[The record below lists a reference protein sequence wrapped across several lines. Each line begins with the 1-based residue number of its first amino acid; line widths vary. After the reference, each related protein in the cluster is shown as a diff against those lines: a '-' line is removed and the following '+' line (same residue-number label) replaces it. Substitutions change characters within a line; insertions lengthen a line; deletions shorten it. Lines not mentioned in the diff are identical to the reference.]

1 MNKSRMKTII
11 LALSV
16 SMMAIAMISFPEESV
31 KASISGLHMWWD
43 IVFPSL
49 FPFFV
54 IAELLIGFGVVTFMG
69 VLLEP
74 LMRPLFGVPGVGGF
88 TWAMGMATG
97 FPAGA
102 KLTARLREEGQ
113 LTKIEAERL
122 VSFTNSSSPLFIF
135 GAVAVGFFKNPSLG
149 IILAVTHY
157 LGNITVG
164 LCMRFYHRNEIQK
177 VKDTSFSIHIFS
189 NALKELHRTRLKN
202 KKPLGKL
209 LGDAVISSIHTLLM
223 IGGFIILFSVIN
235 KLLFYVNITAILGSY
250 LAFIFSIFHLP
261 GELAIPFIAGILEIT
276 LGNQMTSNVLEANLM
291 QQIIIASFILGFSGL
306 SVQAQVASILA
317 VTDIRFKPF
326 FFARIAHGFLSAI
339 YTFLLW
345 DIFNKKF
352 YTPAGSLSTLPNH
365 FKAFT
370 QWWETFTWW
379 GPIFTIGC
387 LILYV
392 YFYIKKMKSVS

>member
-1 MNKSRMKTII
+1 MNKSKMKTII
-11 LALSV
+11 LAASV
-16 SMMAIAMISFPEESV
+16 SLMAISMISLPKESV
-31 KASISGLHMWWD
+31 DASIAGLNMWWG

-54 IAELLIGFGVVTFMG
+54 ISELLIGFGVVTFMG

-88 TWAMGMATG
+88 TLAMGMATG

-102 KLTARLREEGQ
+102 KLTARLRHEGQ
-113 LTKIEAERL
+113 LSKIEAERL

-135 GAVAVGFFKNPSLG
+135 GAVAVGFFGNPSLG
-149 IILAVTHY
+149 IILALTHY
-157 LGNITVG
+157 MGNVTVG
-164 LCMRFYHRNEIQK
+164 LCMRFYKRNEVK
-177 VKDTSFSIHIFS
+177 KDKDTPFSIHIFS

-235 KLLFYVNITAILGSY
+235 KLLFYINITEILGSY
-250 LAFIFSIFHLP
+250 LEIIFSIFHLP
-261 GELAIPFIAGILEIT
+261 GQLAIPFIAGILEIT

-291 QQIIIASFILGFSGL
+291 QKIIIASFILGFSGL

-326 FFARIAHGFLSAI
+326 FIARIAHGFISAI

-345 DIFNKKF
+345 DIFNKSF
-352 YTPAGSLSTLPNH
+352 FTPVDSLSPLPNN
-365 FKAFT
+365 FKSFNDM
-370 QWWETFTWW
+370 WETFIWL
-379 GPIFTIGC
+379 GPLFTIGC
-387 LILYV
+387 LILYL
-392 YFYIKKMKSVS
+392 YFYIKKMKSIT